1 MGKHA
6 NVELMKENIH
16 LKDALSKLTSTLSTL
31 QLSNEH
37 NNNLQMMLRKK
48 SKNKKTKKQQLPN
61 FVKKSYAKQDKQYK
75 QAQHMEEC
83 KLRPFIHSRSTTE
96 KSDESL
102 SARAVNLSL
111 PHMKQSPL
119 QTHIRH
125 LTTIMEH
132 KSVPLG
138 ILISDSS
145 ENNNIESECE
155 HSVAEQCV
163 EENKE
168 HVANK

>member
-1 MGKHA
+1 MGGSFKKQLKQYKHA

-48 SKNKKTKKQQLPN
+48 SNKKTKKQQLPN
-61 FVKKSYAKQDKQYK
+61 FVKKSYAEQDKKYK

-111 PHMKQSPL
+111 HQSPL

-138 ILISDSS
+138 I
-145 ENNNIESECE
+145 
-155 HSVAEQCV
+155 
-163 EENKE
+163 
-168 HVANK
+168 